1 MVLVCCLL
9 LTINLFSLFFFFL
22 LSLAGFKLVNLK
34 GAENKHWYQRMFL
47 FPEAL

>member
-1 MVLVCCLL
+1 MLLVCCLL
-9 LTINLFSLFFFFL
+9 LTINLFSLFFFL
-22 LSLAGFKLVNLK
+22 LSLAGFKLVKLK